1 MNVCECVYL
10 YLCRYVYI
18 LGVLGVINLGAQ
30 LTGMDL
36 TWSGKGKF
44 LKQREELFLQSGN
57 PSTEQS
63 LALNWKA
70 PRVPFRKWSQV
81 TWDLPSA

>member
-10 YLCRYVYI
+10 CMYVCV
-18 LGVLGVINLGAQ
+18 LGVLGVISLGAQ

-44 LKQREELFLQSGN
+44 LRQREELFLQSGN

-70 PRVPFRKWSQV
+70 PRVSFRKWSQV
-81 TWDLPSA
+81 TWDLPNA